1 MKHIKGITCIINS
14 LFRTAIFKYAITTGE
29 TDRVSHFHVH
39 VENWMISWELSLSDR
54 RSLYRL
60 VSEVMVGEDKSPLAL
75 RYLVKFFGTFS
86 EERFPVDVESLAK
99 VSVINAIKSP
109 VSSFSDR
116 NALLEVRL
124 MRSDIKTYYP

>member
-1 MKHIKGITCIINS
+1 M
-14 LFRTAIFKYAITTGE
+14 A
-29 TDRVSHFHVH
+29 
-39 VENWMISWELSLSDR
+39 DR

-60 VSEVMVGEDKSPLAL
+60 VSEIMVGEDKTPLAL

-86 EERFPVDVESLAK
+86 EERFPADVESLAK

-116 NALLEVRL
+116 NALLEVRRL
-124 MRSDIKTYYP
+124 TNDADTFDLTDTIFIIQEYPCSSGRRVCKTRRTFEDNLCWFSCELFRFRSSEL